1 MAISVFGLF
10 TIGIGPSSSHS
21 IGPMRAA
28 RRFVERMRAAGV
40 LHECAEVEV
49 RLYGSLALTGKGHGT
64 DKAVMLGLEGASPE
78 KINCDEVEPRVAEIR
93 SNGHLQLSGGPAIV
107 WDEARHL
114 LFLRKE
120 RLPQHPNGMRFTAR
134 DSAGSEILKYTCFSI
149 GGGFVVDEDA
159 ASADQL
165 SPHEHALPFPYK
177 SGDDVLRMASASG
190 LSLSEMTLANERCW
204 RSDAETRAGLLERWH
219 VMQACV
225 DRGCRQTGILPG
237 GLKVRRRAPEL
248 FERLTKHFVGGATTP
263 VAANPLLSPPYQGG
277 ERVAGD
283 PLAALDWVDLFALAV
298 SEENAAGGRVV
309 TAPTNGAA
317 GIIPAVLHY
326 YWRFAPRAS
335 EDGIVRFLL
344 TAGAIGILYKLNAS
358 ISGAEVGC
366 QGEVGVACSMAAA
379 ALTEVLGGSV
389 RQVEMAAEI
398 GMEHNLGLTCDPI
411 GGLVQVP
418 CIERCAMAA
427 VKAINASRMALRSD
441 GTHRVSLDRVIRTMR
456 ETGRDMLTKYKET
469 SRGGL
474 AVAVTEC

>member
-1 MAISVFGLF
+1 MAISVVILF
-10 TIGIGPSSSHS
+10 TSGSGPSSSHS

-28 RRFVERMRAAGV
+28 RRFVERLRAQGSLDA
-40 LHECAEVEV
+40 CAEVEV

-64 DKAVMLGLEGASPE
+64 DKAIQLGLEGATPE
-78 KINCDEVEPRVAEIR
+78 GIDPDEVEPRVAAIHANR
-93 SNGHLQLSGGPAIV
+93 GLKLANGPVIP
-107 WDEARHL
+107 WDDLKHL

-120 RLPQHPNGMRFTAR
+120 SLPQHPNGMRFIAR
-134 DSAGSEILKYTCFSI
+134 DAGGGTLLEYTCFSI
-149 GGGFVVDEDA
+149 GGGFVVDESD
-159 ASADQL
+159 ASADQI
-165 SPHEHALPFPYK
+165 SGDVTALPYPYRT
-177 SGDDVLRMASASG
+177 GDDVLRMAAESG
-190 LSLSEMTLANERCW
+190 LSVSDMTLANEQCW
-204 RSDAETRAGLLERWH
+204 RSETDIRAGLLERWRI
-219 VMQACV
+219 MQACV
-225 DRGCRQTGILPG
+225 ERGCQQEGILPG

-248 FERLTKHFVGGATTP
+248 FRQ
-263 VAANPLLSPPYQGG
+263 LSARD
-277 ERVAGD
+277 EVEARD
-283 PLAALDWVDLFALAV
+283 PLAVIDWVNLFALAV
-298 SEENAAGGRVV
+298 SEENAAAGRVV

-326 YWRFAPRAS
+326 YWRFVPGAN
-335 EDGIVRFLL
+335 EDGVVRFLL

-366 QGEVGVACSMAAA
+366 QGEVGVACSMAAG

-389 RQVEMAAEI
+389 PQVEMAAEI

-418 CIERCAMAA
+418 CIERCAMGA

-441 GTHRVSLDRVIRTMR
+441 GKHRVSLDRVIKTMR